1 MSEIIDESLDYSVSN
16 YNHSTLHFRNVAPQS
31 AGDVTLA
38 AASVVGP
45 TQFVISSSVF
55 NPAKSR
61 LTFDVQMVQTDGAD
75 FGFIQGNTLSFIN
88 RIVCYDMNTSAIFA
102 DINNVGEIYSMLSPA
117 LNKAETLRH
126 KAGYTTIQ
134 GGTVAATVLTAAQL
148 KPYED
153 IKKCPANNYNG
164 AGTDIAG
171 DMDFFQN
178 QLLIPAGAAGSYVAV
193 RVSLPLSSFKHTFFD
208 CDKMIYNPSNI
219 AVDIYWDGF
228 NKAAFSAD
236 AATTPQTNPAA
247 LTSAT
252 VRGPSIQLQLCT
264 EGNVNVASQI
274 IQKVMS
280 SGLSM
285 PIGYVSG
292 IRQAVSASTSQSIT
306 LPLTAAYGKKILYV
320 ATSFFYGGA
329 SVNLLKNHSK
339 YLDGSTTNEL
349 STYNSFI
356 NGVPILAPAGF
367 NAALGEDY
375 IIANKQ
381 YLEGSCIQSLSDHA
395 YQWLHVDNFART
407 KLCELDPTNVDGLD
421 VLSQQ
426 ANWQIQ
432 YTYVASTA
440 YNHYIAVVGQKVL
453 SITSQGATVA

>member
-1 MSEIIDESLDYSVSN
+1 MSEIVDSSLDYSVYN

-31 AGDVTLA
+31 AGNVTLS

-61 LTFDVQMVQTDGAD
+61 LTFDVEMSQTDATD
-75 FGFIQGNTLSFIN
+75 YGFIQGNTLSFIN

-102 DINNVGEIYSMLSPA
+102 DINNVGEIYNMLSPA
-117 LNKAETLRH
+117 TNKAEILRH
-126 KAGYTTIQ
+126 KAGYTTLAA
-134 GGTVAATVLTAAQL
+134 GTTTAAVLTAAQL

-153 IKKCPANNYNG
+153 LKKCAANNYNG
-164 AGTDIAG
+164 ASTDIAG

-178 QLLIPAGAAGSYVAV
+178 QLLIPSVSAGTYVAA
-193 RVSLPLSSFKHTFFD
+193 RISIPLSSFKHSFFD
-208 CDKMIYNPSNI
+208 VDKMIYNPSNI
-219 AVDIYWDGF
+219 AIDIYWEGF
-228 NKAAFSAD
+228 SKAGFSGE
-236 AATTPQTNPAA
+236 AATTPALNPAA
-247 LTSAT
+247 LASAV

-280 SGLSM
+280 SGLSL
-285 PIGYVSG
+285 PIGYISG
-292 IRQAVSASTSQSIT
+292 IKQTAAGTSQSLT

-320 ATSFFYGGA
+320 ATAFFYGGA

-349 STYNSFI
+349 STYNTFI

-367 NAALGEDY
+367 NAKLGEDY

-381 YLEGSCIQSLSDHA
+381 YLEGSCIQSLTDHA
-395 YQWLHVDNFART
+395 YQWIHVDNFART
-407 KLCELDPTNVDGLD
+407 KLCELDPANVDGLD

-426 ANWQIQ
+426 ANWQVQ
-432 YTYVASTA
+432 YTFVASTT
-440 YNHYIAVVGQKVL
+440 YNHYIAVVGQKTM
-453 SITSQGATVA
+453 SITSQGAVVA